1 MPQDNRLVFA
11 CNFESF
17 LATKYGVTKRFG
29 LEGLESVIPGFK
41 ALIDTAAELGSVA
54 VCAAVCV
61 AVCVAVCLSSGLLQC
76 VLQRV
81 LQCAV

>member
-61 AVCVAVCLSSGLLQC
+61 AVCLSSGLLQC
-76 VLQRV
+76 VLQCV